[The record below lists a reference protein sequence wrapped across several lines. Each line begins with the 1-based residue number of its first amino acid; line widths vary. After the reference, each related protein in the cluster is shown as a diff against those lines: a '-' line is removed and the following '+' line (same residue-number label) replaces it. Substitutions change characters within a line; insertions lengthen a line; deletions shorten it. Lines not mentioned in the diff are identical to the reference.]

1 MLMDKE
7 KEAAVPENKPHK
19 KAVERP
25 EEEMRSPEEK
35 SQLLNKLSLKERLY
49 EHIHVS
55 VRTMDRI
62 ISCLCTLLVLVIILG
77 MIKGK

>member
-7 KEAAVPENKPHK
+7 KEAAVPENKPYK
-19 KAVERP
+19 RAVEQP
-25 EEEMRSPEEK
+25 EEEMRSLEEER
-35 SQLLNKLSLKERLY
+35 QLLNKLPLKERLH

-62 ISCLCTLLVLVIILG
+62 IGCLCTLLVLVIILG